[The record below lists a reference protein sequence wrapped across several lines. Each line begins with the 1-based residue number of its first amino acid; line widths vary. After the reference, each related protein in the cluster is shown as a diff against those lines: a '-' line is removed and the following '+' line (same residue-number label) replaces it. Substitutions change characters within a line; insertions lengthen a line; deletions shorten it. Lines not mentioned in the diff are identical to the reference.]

1 MNAGINIKLSREW
14 QKSVYI
20 TESSEYPP
28 LNSQEIDFHLAI
40 FQVIPGDCS
49 FSILQWWMKQFRP
62 VLSKQV
68 LKLQKLKYSSILF
81 FLEINPYNYYCNSNA
96 LNAHWMLT
104 LYTLIKI
111 QSEVGFIIPSVQ
123 TRGLKCRQVK
133 SLCQSYIASW
143 CFDTYSNPD
152 LPIVTVYTL
161 PTLPGCLLN
170 QMIKF
175 RQQKRS

>member
-1 MNAGINIKLSREW
+1 MIKILSLLISFCHCLGSDECRNQHKVVQRVAEKCVHNRKLWVPATELSRD
-14 QKSVYI
+14 I
-20 TESSEYPP
+20 
-28 LNSQEIDFHLAI
+28 HLAI

-49 FSILQWWMKQFRP
+49 FSILQWQMKQFRP

-123 TRGLKCRQVK
+123 TMGLKCGEVK
-133 SLCQSYIASW
+133 SLCHH
-143 CFDTYSNPD
+143 
-152 LPIVTVYTL
+152 TL
-161 PTLPGCLLN
+161 LVGVLTHI
-170 QMIKF
+170 QI
-175 RQQKRS
+175 